1 MIFAC
6 PCTPRAW
13 LRTHLDRALATGH
26 CCNATYIST
35 AFEINTARRLIVLS
49 LLQAASKDARSD
61 AHSRMPLLSHMA
73 AAAARGPDAGQG
85 RTGGRWLLARCRVPA
100 RQGKARL
107 PRRACMHRATQAHP
121 SRFGHARTGHAL
133 NYWRH
138 ARRER
143 SRAPAGSMIGARVR
157 GAPRRVPSGSGCH
170 VGVRVQLSQ
179 AEAAA
184 TAIAVSALLPV
195 EWRLRAL
202 FLAATGFRGAS
213 IGLHPSRSR
222 TRTTT
227 PPAGR
232 LPFRWIHRGQGNN
245 RARVTCGASPC
256 PGVRLRFGLVWIQST
271 H

>member
-1 MIFAC
+1 M
-6 PCTPRAW
+6 
-13 LRTHLDRALATGH
+13 
-26 CCNATYIST
+26 
-35 AFEINTARRLIVLS
+35 
-49 LLQAASKDARSD
+49 
-61 AHSRMPLLSHMA
+61 LSHMA

-179 AEAAA
+179 AGSGHGHSRFGSLARGV
-184 TAIAVSALLPV
+184 TAPCSLPCGN
-195 EWRLRAL
+195 RFSRCIH
-202 FLAATGFRGAS
+202 RPPS
-213 IGLHPSRSR
+213 IQIQDQDDD
-222 TRTTT
+222 

-232 LPFRWIHRGQGNN
+232 SPSVPMDPSGARQQP
-245 RARVTCGASPC
+245 RARHLRGLAVPGCPTAIWPC
-256 PGVRLRFGLVWIQST
+256 LNPVHTLATTVPPHHSRQGR
-271 H
+271 